1 MEQHK
6 QSQHSE
12 PIIIT
17 DSELCKSVYYPDR
30 QIIRSVYN
38 GVASHARNR
47 QLFYEHL
54 ENALQF
60 AKSHPVKGVI
70 IDLRKIVGSFIQVMQ
85 RLDEEYYPAM
95 KQYSGFTHQAIVV
108 PDDLIIKHLS
118 MKLLDLLAHQQVTG
132 KIFYDYNEAEKWL
145 LQQIATGEEE

>member
-6 QSQHSE
+6 QHQHNE

-17 DSELCKSVYYPDR
+17 DSELCRSVYYPDKK
-30 QIIRSVYN
+30 IIRSAYS
-38 GVASHARNR
+38 GVANHARNR

-60 AKSHPVKGVI
+60 AKNHPVKGVI

-85 RLDEEYYPAM
+85 RLDNEIYPTM
-95 KQYSGFTHQAIVV
+95 KKHSGFTHEAIVV

-118 MKLLDLLAHQQVTG
+118 MKLVDLLAHQQVTG
-132 KIFYDYNEAEKWL
+132 KIFYDYSEAEKWL
-145 LQQIATGEEE
+145 LQQIATGKEK